1 MKVILL
7 ADVKKVGKKDQTVEV
22 SDGYAN
28 NFLFPRHLAV
38 PLSKKSAEVLE
49 NQQEERKEQAAKMK
63 ADAEVLAK
71 KLEGITL
78 TFKVKTGREGKLF
91 GAVSLK
97 QVAEELAKLG
107 MFNFSKKAEWRGY
120 IENST
125 QKLADLDEKIEQ
137 KEKEKKTSKQNLEK
151 EYEKIISDYEKELDN
166 KYKLP
171 EKPKDLIDSTTQ
183 TKNPEL
189 TRTEKE
195 NNRLKEVI
203 MDAIIDL
210 CRPVRITDLQEY
222 SDELAE
228 ISNQKLSALLM
239 QLVNENKLNRVID
252 KHMSYF
258 IFKD

>member
-49 NQQEERKEQAAKMK
+49 TQQEERKEQAAKMK
-63 ADAEVLAK
+63 ADAEALAK

-107 MFNFSKKAEWRGY
+107 IDIDKRKFVDKGP
-120 IENST
+120 
-125 QKLADLDEKIEQ
+125 LDELGFHNIGVELYKGVIGKVHVEI
-137 KEKEKKTSKQNLEK
+137 KGEEK
-151 EYEKIISDYEKELDN
+151 
-166 KYKLP
+166 
-171 EKPKDLIDSTTQ
+171 
-183 TKNPEL
+183 
-189 TRTEKE
+189 
-195 NNRLKEVI
+195 
-203 MDAIIDL
+203 
-210 CRPVRITDLQEY
+210 
-222 SDELAE
+222 
-228 ISNQKLSALLM
+228 
-239 QLVNENKLNRVID
+239 
-252 KHMSYF
+252 
-258 IFKD
+258 